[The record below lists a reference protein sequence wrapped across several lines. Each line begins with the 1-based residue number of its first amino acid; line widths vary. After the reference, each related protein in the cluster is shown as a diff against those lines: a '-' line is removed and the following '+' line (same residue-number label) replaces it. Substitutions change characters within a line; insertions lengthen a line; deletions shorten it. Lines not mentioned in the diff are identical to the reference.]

1 MLLYLLSLVKK
12 YLYLIMPNLISSH
25 EGLTPSFSML
35 VIPNLFT
42 VYLKLFFYSILVG
55 GLVEFIL
62 FVRRGN
68 LNADF

>member
-25 EGLTPSFSML
+25 EGLTPSFSTL
-35 VIPNLFT
+35 IIPNLFT

-68 LNADF
+68 LNANF

>member
-35 VIPNLFT
+35 IPNLFT

-62 FVRRGN
+62 FARRGN
-68 LNADF
+68 LNANF

>member
-25 EGLTPSFSML
+25 ECLTLSFSML
-35 VIPNLFT
+35 FIINLFT

-55 GLVEFIL
+55 GLIKFIL

-68 LNADF
+68 LNANF